1 MTWTYTDDP
10 AGSPRDALRLKIGD
24 VRQDDPLL
32 SDQEVQYFLEK
43 HSGNILLASI
53 EACEAL
59 AARFARDAVEY
70 VGDLNNSPAKKSEN
84 YLKLAVQ
91 LRSEIGEEVYEEAPP
106 SPGYSSQALSREPMF
121 YRGVGYG
128 GRIDN

>member
-1 MTWTYTDDP
+1 MAWTYTDDP

-24 VRQDDPLL
+24 IKQDDPLL

-43 HSGNILLASI
+43 HSGDVLLAAI

-59 AARFARDAVEY
+59 AARFARDAAEY

-84 YLKLAVQ
+84 YLVLAMQ
-91 LRSEIGEEVYEEAPP
+91 LRNEIGGEVYQEAPL
-106 SPGYSSQALSREPMF
+106 SPGYSSQTLSREPMF

-128 GRIDN
+128 GRTDN